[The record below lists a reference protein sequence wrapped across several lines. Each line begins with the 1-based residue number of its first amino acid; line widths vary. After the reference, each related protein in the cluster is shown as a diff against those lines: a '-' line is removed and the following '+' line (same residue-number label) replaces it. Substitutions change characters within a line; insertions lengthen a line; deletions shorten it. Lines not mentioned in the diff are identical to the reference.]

1 MKFAF
6 YTLGCKTNQ
15 YETQAME
22 QLLRDRGHEIGSF
35 EEACDGYI
43 INTCSV
49 TAVADKKNRAVVRR
63 CRREHPEAVIAVGGC
78 YVQHDPQALR
88 DLGVDVLGGSGGR
101 VRFIEMLLE
110 AAADRCHREELDDAL
125 RRREFEV
132 LPAGGLEKR
141 TRAMVKVQD
150 GCRNF
155 CTYCIIPYTRGP
167 VRSAPLELAVDQ
179 CRTLAQQG
187 YREIV
192 VTGIEIASWGV
203 DLPGK
208 PGPEVLIDAICR
220 AVPDC
225 RVRLG
230 SLEPRIITQTF
241 CDVLVKL
248 PNLCPQFHLSMQS
261 GSDTVLSRMKRKYD
275 TARYLESVELLKNA
289 FPGCAITTDMIVAF
303 PGETEEEFEESL
315 AFIRRCGFADMHI
328 FPYSRRPG
336 TPADKMPGQHPNAV
350 KEARSKAA
358 IAVAE
363 DMSRTYR
370 ESLLGTVHEV
380 LFEEPE
386 GEYFTG
392 HCPNYVKVYVKGENL
407 HNEVRKVHLTAPYK
421 DGMLGIVEEQLE
433 VLDEEGKPTGKT
445 VSRKEAHEKG
455 ILHGAAHTYLYRKCG
470 DVVEVLLQRRSH
482 NKDSFP
488 DCLDISSAGH
498 MEAGMGFEETAI
510 KELGEELGLTVE
522 KGILTRAFRRRCSN
536 VSQQHG
542 KTFNDQEINEIFLLR
557 MDDLTAVKLQEE
569 EVSEV
574 LWLPMDTITT
584 RLEQNDRE
592 LCIDKEEF
600 REVAKAIKAQFATRH
615 HHKSTTG
622 R

>member
-63 CRREHPEAVIAVGGC
+63 CRREHPEAVLGVGGC

-88 DLGVDVLGGSGGR
+88 ELGADVLGGSGGR
-101 VRFIEMLLE
+101 VAFIDMMI
-110 AAADRCHREELDDAL
+110 AAVQDRQHREELDNAL
-125 RRREFEV
+125 RRREFEI

-167 VRSAPLELAVDQ
+167 VRSAPLELAVEQ
-179 CRTLAQQG
+179 CRSLAEQG
-187 YREIV
+187 YQEIV

-208 PGPEVLIDAICR
+208 PGPEVLIEAICR
-220 AVPDC
+220 AVPQC
-225 RVRLG
+225 RIRLG
-230 SLEPRIITQTF
+230 SLEPRIITKEF
-241 CDVLVKL
+241 CEKLVFL

-261 GSDTVLSRMKRKYD
+261 GCDTVLERMKRKYD
-275 TARYLESVELLKNA
+275 TARYLQSVELLKEA

-303 PGETEEEFEESL
+303 PGETEEEFEDSL
-315 AFIRRCGFADMHI
+315 AFIRRCGFAAMHI

-350 KEARSKAA
+350 KEARSKRA

-363 DMSRTYR
+363 EMTRAYHR
-370 ESLLGTVHEV
+370 ALLGTTQEV
-380 LFEEPE
+380 LFEEAE

-392 HCPNYVKVYVKGENL
+392 HCPNYVKVYVMGQEL
-407 HNEVRKVHLTAPYK
+407 HNQICTVRL
-421 DGMLGIVEEQLE
+421 
-433 VLDEEGKPTGKT
+433 
-445 VSRKEAHEKG
+445 KELFRDG
-455 ILHGAAHTYLYRKCG
+455 ILGET
-470 DVVEVLLQRRSH
+470 
-482 NKDSFP
+482 
-488 DCLDISSAGH
+488 
-498 MEAGMGFEETAI
+498 EA
-510 KELGEELGLTVE
+510 V
-522 KGILTRAFRRRCSN
+522 
-536 VSQQHG
+536 Q
-542 KTFNDQEINEIFLLR
+542 
-557 MDDLTAVKLQEE
+557 
-569 EVSEV
+569 
-574 LWLPMDTITT
+574 
-584 RLEQNDRE
+584 
-592 LCIDKEEF
+592 
-600 REVAKAIKAQFATRH
+600 
-615 HHKSTTG
+615 
-622 R
+622 